1 MKKIILTGINI
12 LALVIVLSIGS
23 ASAEKRHI
31 VIEMGESGQTISF
44 LMTSEEIADHEADIE
59 RLVQI
64 GTSISQT
71 IAPRFINFEI
81 GESGQIVSFPMT
93 PEEIAADDAAS
104 QHLSDIRKKSIVDDK
119 QTVAYEMAESGILLE
134 FQKRDIEVIPAG
146 IATLKYP

>member
-44 LMTSEEIADHEADIE
+44 PMTSEEIDDHETDIE